1 MNIQYSI
8 FCGSLFNPGSTIFFW
23 GEMMEGGQ
31 LDKRS
36 CFTAK
41 FKSQGHEGTK
51 KMS

>member
-31 LDKRS
+31 LDNWSR
-36 CFTAK
+36 FAAK
-41 FKSQGHEGTK
+41 FRLLGHEGAK